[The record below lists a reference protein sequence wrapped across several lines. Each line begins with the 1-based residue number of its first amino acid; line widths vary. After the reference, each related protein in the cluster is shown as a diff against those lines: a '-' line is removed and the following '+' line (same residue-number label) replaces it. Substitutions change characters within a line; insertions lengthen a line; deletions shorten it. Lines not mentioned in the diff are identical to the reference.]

1 MTCAA
6 FMPNAPRLRSM
17 KQLVSQYIELLS
29 ARNLSPN
36 TIKSYRSD
44 LFDLCNF
51 LEANRHTLNKLET
64 DHLRDWLFLIQ
75 QAGAQRSTVAR
86 KSSSARSF
94 TSFLFEIGE
103 LDYDPGL
110 RLKSPRKSRTLPKL
124 VKQVELQRLLT
135 EKQSLAANGGHQEVL
150 TWLVLEL
157 LYATGMRVGELVSLK
172 ISDLDLQRS
181 VLRVTGKGDKQ
192 RTLPF
197 GEPALDA
204 LNLWLAEIRPSLPGA
219 DIDSVFVTASGKTM
233 GVRAVYGLVAKNLAS
248 EGQKLGP
255 HSLRHSAATHL
266 LDNGIDLREVQELL
280 GHSSLGTTQIYT
292 QVSIERLK
300 SSYQNAHP
308 RA

>member
-1 MTCAA
+1 MEQSVVKY
-6 FMPNAPRLRSM
+6 LDV
-17 KQLVSQYIELLS
+17 LH
-29 ARNLSPN
+29 ARNLSAN

-44 LFDLCNF
+44 LIDLCNH
-51 LEANRHTLNKLET
+51 LESNQQSLKKLET
-64 DHLRDWLFLIQ
+64 DQIRDWLFLSQ
-75 QAGAQRSTVAR
+75 QAGAQRATLAR
-86 KSSSARSF
+86 KSSTVRSF
-94 TSFLFEIGE
+94 TAFLFEIGE
-103 LDYDPGL
+103 LDHDPGL
-110 RLKSPRKSRTLPKL
+110 RLKSPKKSRTLPKL
-124 VKQVELQRLLT
+124 VKQSELQRLLT
-135 EKQSLAANGGHQEVL
+135 EKQSLASNGGYQEVL
-150 TWLVLEL
+150 TWLILEL
-157 LYATGMRVGELVSLK
+157 LYATGMRVSELAGLE

-204 LNLWLAEIRPSLPGA
+204 LRLWLHQIRPQLLTTA
-219 DIDSVFVTASGKTM
+219 TDALLLTASGKRL
-233 GVRAVYGLVAKNLAS
+233 GVRAIYGLVAKNLAAD
-248 EGQKLGP
+248 GQKLGP

-300 SSYQNAHP
+300 SSYHNAHP